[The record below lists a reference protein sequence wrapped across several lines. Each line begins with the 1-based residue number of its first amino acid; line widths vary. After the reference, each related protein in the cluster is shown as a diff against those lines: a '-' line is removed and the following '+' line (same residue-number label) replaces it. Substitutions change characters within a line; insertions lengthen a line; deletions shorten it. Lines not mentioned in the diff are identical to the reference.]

1 MYSKIIDA
9 LGYVRLT
16 IKNHPRAKPPHYRVY
31 EHIVVME
38 NKLGR
43 YLKPNER
50 VHHKDKNRS
59 NNRIENLE
67 LFESN
72 GLHLKH
78 EITKDKTNRFC
89 AICNNNKTIASKK
102 GIEYWYKYNESFI
115 CQNCYRCIKYRE
127 KRERI
132 MPL

>member
-1 MYSKIIDA
+1 MYSKIIDS
-9 LGYVRLT
+9 LGYIRLVV
-16 IKNHPRAKPPHYRVY
+16 KNHPRAKPPQYRVY
-31 EHIVVME
+31 EHIIVME

-50 VHHKDKNRS
+50 VHHRDKNRS

-78 EITKDKTNRFC
+78 EITKDKTDRLC
-89 AICNNNKTIASKK
+89 LACNKKTIIDKK
-102 GIEYWYKYNESFI
+102 GLERWYKYDKSFL
-115 CQNCYRCIKYRE
+115 CQKCHARLKYWE
-127 KRERI
+127 KRGRF